1 MNLTLSWLESPI
13 GPLALACD
21 AAGAV
26 RGLSFGDGLIGA
38 MRREYP
44 GAALSEGVAPA
55 AAARQIAAYFDGDRE
70 ALTRVNWSLEGAAAG
85 DGFQARVWRAL
96 AAVPA
101 GVTSAMARWRSGR
114 ASRARRRLR
123 GRR

>member
-1 MNLTLSWLESPI
+1 MISTPPDRLTLSWLESPI

-21 AAGAV
+21 DAGAV

-44 GAALSEGVAPA
+44 GAGLSDGVAPA
-55 AAARQIAAYFDGDRE
+55 AIAREIAAYFEGDRE
-70 ALTRVNWSLEGAAAG
+70 ALTRVSWSLDGAAAG

-96 AAVPA
+96 AEVPA
-101 GVTSAMARWRSGR
+101 GVTRSEE
-114 ASRARRRLR
+114 RRV
-123 GRR
+123 GKECW